1 MNYDALIAYTAALW
15 LLCLVAL
22 IWDAKSKKPAHR
34 ANGEQATR
42 NTKTQT
48 AK

>member
-1 MNYDALIAYTAALW
+1 MDYMPLIEYIAALW

>member
-22 IWDAKSKKPAHR
+22 IWDAKSKKPVPGCTR
-34 ANGEQATR
+34 TQATR
-42 NTKTQT
+42 CTTQSR
-48 AK
+48 